1 MKKKYVN
8 PCACTVETVVVEQL
22 LTASGNLQDMTNG
35 EEDIFGSDD
44 EAKSRN
50 ENGFGNLW

>member
-1 MKKKYVN
+1 MYVS
-8 PCACTVETVVVEQL
+8 PSTCAVETDVLEQL

-35 EEDIFGSDD
+35 TEDLFGSDD

-50 ENGFGNLW
+50 ENDFGNLW